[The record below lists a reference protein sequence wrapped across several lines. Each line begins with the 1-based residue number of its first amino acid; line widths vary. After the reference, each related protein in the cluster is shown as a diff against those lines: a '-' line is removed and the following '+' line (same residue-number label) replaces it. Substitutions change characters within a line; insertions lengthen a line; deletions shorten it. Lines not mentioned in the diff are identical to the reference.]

1 MVNAVST
8 TLSPTFSLK
17 KLRYQGWIGDG
28 QLVARPVKT
37 DRLHCLTGGIGN
49 AFGTI
54 KSLIRFFS
62 EKRSTFLPLSAG
74 LFAGIAFTSSQ

>member
-1 MVNAVST
+1 
-8 TLSPTFSLK
+8 
-17 KLRYQGWIGDG
+17 
-28 QLVARPVKT
+28 VKT